1 MSKNNFLQAFKVSVP
16 VLFGYLALGMGFG
29 LLLVEDGY
37 PFWLTPIMSIFMYAG
52 AGQYVAIGLFAANAN
67 LGMIMITEL
76 LVNIRHIVYGLSLIN
91 KFHGCGKWK
100 PYMIFALT
108 DETYS
113 LLTTTNVPEGA
124 NKASF
129 YGTIALLDHIYWIT
143 GTTLGSVLGLILK
156 STTNIDLGGVDFAL
170 TALFT
175 VLLIEQI
182 LNSKDFVP
190 PLIGGATTVLCII
203 LWKINIL
210 PNANSI
216 LLASLAAGIVMI
228 LLIKKD
234 KSEQITQTEE
244 NDK

>member
-113 LLTTTNVPEGA
+113 VLCFTEKDNAHPLTMLFI
-124 NKASF
+124 SLF
-129 YGTIALLDHIYWIT
+129 DHSYWII
-143 GTTLGSVLGLILK
+143 GSVIGNLIGSGK
-156 STTNIDLGGVDFAL
+156 SSNDCVQYFCRGY
-170 TALFT
+170 
-175 VLLIEQI
+175 
-182 LNSKDFVP
+182 KVP
-190 PLIGGATTVLCII
+190 PDSKGYQCGHD
-203 LWKINIL
+203 WQNDQYNL
-210 PNANSI
+210 PS
-216 LLASLAAGIVMI
+216 G
-228 LLIKKD
+228 
-234 KSEQITQTEE
+234 T
-244 NDK
+244 